1 MHSKRGPLRRT
12 PVSVVFPEGPEIV
25 HCEVEDV
32 REDSAFRVPQVNAL
46 VAGPLVVWPC
56 ASLARTT
63 VSSTKPTLLIG
74 LDYAAAAPDFQC
86 GCFAHLN
93 YIPVQANLAASARGE
108 SAGLSEQWRMS
119 RRGLLQAS
127 LGGVVAGC
135 SATPGGSSFEA
146 GPPLAPIR
154 ASTDRIFDIAVCLRP
169 FRPAGPRVETERLG
183 DVLVVHNYGHGGS
196 GWSLSWGS
204 SARAVRLAMQASP
217 AEVAVIGCGALGL
230 TSAILAQRAGA
241 RVTIYARDQ
250 LPETT
255 SARATG
261 EWTPDSRIALVNAAA
276 PGFAAV
282 WEEMAR
288 ASFKAHRNYLGLP
301 GTPVEWIDQYAA
313 SSDTAPSSQSSDTDR
328 TIPPTVTFASY
339 ARRIRDLT
347 PNWRPVPADKTPFK
361 ATSVARGEI
370 MVFNIADYGHTL
382 MNDFFIAGGQFRR
395 ADFRTPA
402 QIANLGKKVVINCTG
417 YGARALWK
425 DETMVPVRGQI
436 ARLIPQ
442 PEVRYGLVYRHV
454 LTVPRRDGLVVQ
466 SFAGGEK
473 RGWDDTNEAPDRAE
487 AEQAVRTLAELF
499 TTSA

>member
-1 MHSKRGPLRRT
+1 M
-12 PVSVVFPEGPEIV
+12 
-25 HCEVEDV
+25 
-32 REDSAFRVPQVNAL
+32 
-46 VAGPLVVWPC
+46 
-56 ASLARTT
+56 
-63 VSSTKPTLLIG
+63 
-74 LDYAAAAPDFQC
+74 
-86 GCFAHLN
+86 LN
-93 YIPVQANLAASARGE
+93 
-108 SAGLSEQWRMS
+108 
-119 RRGLLQAS
+119 RRGLLQTS
-127 LGGVVAGC
+127 LAAALAGC
-135 SATPGGSSFEA
+135 STKPDSSFEPA
-146 GPPLAPIR
+146 APLAPIR
-154 ASTDRIFDIAVCLRP
+154 ARTDRIFDIAVCLRP

-261 EWTPDSRIALVNAAA
+261 EWTPDSRIALADAAA
-276 PGFAAV
+276 ANFGTV

-288 ASFKAHRNYLGLP
+288 ASFKRHRDYLGLP
-301 GTPVEWIDQYAA
+301 GTPVEWIDQYSVSDDTPRGSTG
-313 SSDTAPSSQSSDTDR
+313 SSTGSSTGK
-328 TIPPTVTFASY
+328 PAVEFVSY

-347 PNWRPVPADKTPFK
+347 PNWRRVPADATPFK
-361 ATSVARGEI
+361 ATSVARSEI

-395 ADFRTPA
+395 ADFRAPS
-402 QIANLGKKVVINCTG
+402 QIAALGKKVVINCTG

-425 DETMVPVRGQI
+425 DETLVPVRGQI

-442 PEVRYGLVYRHV
+442 PEVRYGLVYRGV

-466 SFAGGEK
+466 SFARGEMQ
-473 RGWDDTNEAPDRAE
+473 GWDDTNEAPDRAE

-499 TTSA
+499 PKSA

>member
-1 MHSKRGPLRRT
+1 M
-12 PVSVVFPEGPEIV
+12 
-25 HCEVEDV
+25 
-32 REDSAFRVPQVNAL
+32 Q
-46 VAGPLVVWPC
+46 
-56 ASLARTT
+56 ASLAGM
-63 VSSTKPTLLIG
+63 L
-74 LDYAAAAPDFQC
+74 
-86 GCFAHLN
+86 
-93 YIPVQANLAASARGE
+93 
-108 SAGLSEQWRMS
+108 
-119 RRGLLQAS
+119 
-127 LGGVVAGC
+127 AGC
-135 SATPGGSSFEA
+135 STMPGSSFEPA
-146 GPPLAPIR
+146 IPLAPIR
-154 ASTDRIFDIAVCLRP
+154 ARTDRIFDIAVCLRP

-204 SARAVRLAMQASP
+204 SARAVRMAMQASP

-250 LPETT
+250 LTETT

-276 PGFAAV
+276 PNFAAV

-288 ASFKAHRNYLGLP
+288 ASFKTHRNYLGLP
-301 GTPVEWIDQYAA
+301 GTPVEWIDQYSVSGNALR
-313 SSDTAPSSQSSDTDR
+313 TSQSSDTGSNTGR
-328 TIPPTVTFASY
+328 TASTPAVVFAGY
-339 ARRIRDLT
+339 ARSIRDLT
-347 PNWRPVPADKTPFK
+347 PRWQPVPAEATPFK
-361 ATSVARGEI
+361 ATSVGRSEI

-395 ADFRTPA
+395 ADFRAPS
-402 QIANLGKKVVINCTG
+402 QIAALGKKVVINCTG

-425 DETMVPVRGQI
+425 DETLVPVRGQI

-442 PEVRYGLVYRHV
+442 PEVRYGLVYRGV

-466 SFAGGEK
+466 SFARGEMQ
-473 RGWDDTNEAPDRAE
+473 GWDDTNEAPDRAE

-499 TTSA
+499 PTSA

>member
-1 MHSKRGPLRRT
+1 MG
-12 PVSVVFPEGPEIV
+12 
-25 HCEVEDV
+25 
-32 REDSAFRVPQVNAL
+32 
-46 VAGPLVVWPC
+46 
-56 ASLARTT
+56 
-63 VSSTKPTLLIG
+63 
-74 LDYAAAAPDFQC
+74 
-86 GCFAHLN
+86 
-93 YIPVQANLAASARGE
+93 
-108 SAGLSEQWRMS
+108 
-119 RRGLLQAS
+119 RRGLLQTS
-127 LGGVVAGC
+127 LAATLAGC
-135 SATPGGSSFEA
+135 STEPRSSLEA
-146 GPPLAPIR
+146 GPALAPIR
-154 ASTDRIFDIAVCLRP
+154 ARIDRIFDIAVCLRP

-183 DVLVVHNYGHGGS
+183 DTLVVHNYGHGGS

-241 RVTIYARDQ
+241 RVTIHARNQ

-261 EWTPDSRIALVNAAA
+261 EWTPDSRIALVDAAA

-288 ASFKAHRNYLGLP
+288 TSFKSHRDYLGLP

-313 SSDTAPSSQSSDTDR
+313 SGGSSSSSRSEEASTASTTPA
-328 TIPPTVTFASY
+328 PAFASY
-339 ARRIRDLT
+339 ARSIRDLT
-347 PNWRPVPADKTPFK
+347 PRWSSVPADATPFK
-361 ATSVARGEI
+361 ASSVARSEI

-402 QIANLGKKVVINCTG
+402 QIAALGKKVVINCTG
-417 YGARALWK
+417 YGARALWR
-425 DETMVPVRGQI
+425 DETLVPVRGQI

-466 SFAGGEK
+466 SFAGGE
-473 RGWDDTNEAPDRAE
+473 RQGYDDSSESPDRAE
-487 AEQAVRTLAELF
+487 AEQAVRTLAEAF
-499 TTSA
+499 RPSA

>member
-1 MHSKRGPLRRT
+1 VDHKGRL
-12 PVSVVFPEGPEIV
+12 
-25 HCEVEDV
+25 
-32 REDSAFRVPQVNAL
+32 
-46 VAGPLVVWPC
+46 
-56 ASLARTT
+56 
-63 VSSTKPTLLIG
+63 
-74 LDYAAAAPDFQC
+74 
-86 GCFAHLN
+86 
-93 YIPVQANLAASARGE
+93 
-108 SAGLSEQWRMS
+108 S
-119 RRGLLQAS
+119 RRGLMQAS
-127 LGGVVAGC
+127 LASALAGC
-135 SATPGGSSFEA
+135 STKPESSFEA

-183 DVLVVHNYGHGGS
+183 DTLVVHNYGHGGS

-276 PGFAAV
+276 PNFAAV
-282 WEEMAR
+282 WEDMAR
-288 ASFKAHRNYLGLP
+288 ASFKTHRNYLGLP
-301 GTPVEWIDQYAA
+301 GTPVEWIDQYAVSDDA
-313 SSDTAPSSQSSDTDR
+313 PRSSQASDTTSTSKP
-328 TIPPTVTFASY
+328 VVEFASY
-339 ARRIRDLT
+339 ARSIRDLT
-347 PNWRPVPADKTPFK
+347 PRWRRVPADATPFK

-370 MVFNIADYGHTL
+370 MAFNIADYGHTL

-395 ADFRTPA
+395 ADFRAPG
-402 QIANLGKKVVINCTG
+402 QIAALGKKVVINCTG

-425 DETMVPVRGQI
+425 DETLVPVRGQI

-442 PEVRYGLVYRHV
+442 PEVHYGLVYRGV

-466 SFAGGEK
+466 SFAGGEMQ
-473 RGWDDTNEAPDRAE
+473 GYGDTNETPDRAE

-499 TTSA
+499 TKSA